1 MNEAAFAA
9 RGGAGGL
16 RLAEAPEIVIVG
28 GGFAGCAA
36 AIALAGEGR
45 KVVLIESSPAIP
57 DLFRAEKLAGDQLPL
72 LEELGLLDAFKAAST
87 PVEEFVNIRGRH
99 IVDISRQLQLN
110 MLYRD
115 MIEVL
120 RKRIPRQVTLR
131 YDRVEDI
138 VTGEDRQRVTL
149 AGGETIEPRLVVLA
163 TGHGEAL
170 RRKLRLQRVRA
181 HAQQTISVAFTLT
194 PPVDGFRFPSLT
206 AYGERQGDR
215 VDYIS
220 LFPIGADMRANL
232 FLFSDIEDRRLKAIE
247 ERGMSALFELLPG
260 LRRWIGDCGWV
271 GDFASFPVELCKYEN
286 VVRPGLVVIGDAF
299 RTSCPAVGTG
309 LSCALVDVVCLRDLV
324 GSWFATPG
332 MGAEKIGAFYGAPRK
347 MARDFSTHAL
357 AFKRRSAV
365 TGESRA
371 GEFRQAAYY
380 LARGLR
386 DRLRRF
392 AS

>member
-1 MNEAAFAA
+1 MNGAALPAHS
-9 RGGAGGL
+9 GAGG
-16 RLAEAPEIVIVG
+16 RGRAEAPEIVIVG

-36 AIALAGEGR
+36 AIALAGKGR
-45 KVVLIESSPAIP
+45 KVVLIEAAPAIP
-57 DLFRAEKLAGDQLPL
+57 NLFRAEKLAGDQLPL
-72 LEELGLLDAFKAAST
+72 LEELGLLDDFKAAST

-115 MIEVL
+115 MIKVL
-120 RKRIPRQVTLR
+120 RKRIPAQVTLR

-170 RRKLRLQRVRA
+170 RRKLRLKRARA

-194 PPVDGFRFPSLT
+194 PPVDGFMFQSLT
-206 AYGERQGDR
+206 AYGESQGDR

-247 ERGMSALFELLPG
+247 ERGMSALLELLPG
-260 LRRWIGDCGWV
+260 LRPWVGDCGWV
-271 GDFASFPVELCKYEN
+271 GDFASFPVELCNVEN

-332 MGAEKIGAFYGAPRK
+332 MGAEKIAAFYGAPRK

-357 AFKRRSAV
+357 AFRRRRAV
-365 TGESRA
+365 ADESRA